1 MKLNRR
7 SKDLRI
13 ETIKLSKPNGGYHFG
28 GSFSCVEI
36 LIQLYDKILTK
47 NDIFIMSK
55 GHGCWPF
62 YVLLRERN
70 LKPIL
75 EGHPKYD
82 KKNGV
87 YSTTGSLG
95 HGLPTAAGIAFSKKF
110 KKEKGKVFVLISD
123 GECQEGTTWEVLN
136 LARHHKLDNL
146 VVILDLNGIQG
157 SGFTNKILEIKNF
170 EKICKNVGWET
181 KTINGHDNKQ
191 ILRNLTINKKKPYMV
206 IAKTIKGKGV
216 SFMENKPKWHANW
229 LDDEHEKIAMEELK
243 K

>member
-110 KKEKGKVFVLISD
+110 KK
-123 GECQEGTTWEVLN
+123 
-136 LARHHKLDNL
+136 
-146 VVILDLNGIQG
+146 
-157 SGFTNKILEIKNF
+157 
-170 EKICKNVGWET
+170 
-181 KTINGHDNKQ
+181 
-191 ILRNLTINKKKPYMV
+191 KKESVCADK
-206 IAKTIKGKGV
+206 
-216 SFMENKPKWHANW
+216 
-229 LDDEHEKIAMEELK
+229 
-243 K
+243 

>member
-7 SKDLRI
+7 SKNLRI

-36 LIQLYDKILTK
+36 LIQLYDKILK
-47 NDIFIMSK
+47 KDDIFIMSK
-55 GHGCWPF
+55 GHACWPF

-75 EGHPKYD
+75 EGHPKFD
-82 KKNGV
+82 IKNGV

-95 HGLPTAAGIAFSKKF
+95 HGLPTAAGIAFSKKI
-110 KKEKGKVFVLISD
+110 KKEKGKVFVLMSD

-146 VVILDLNGIQG
+146 TVILDLNGIQG
-157 SGFTNKILEIKNF
+157 SDYTKNILEVKNF
-170 EKICKNVGWET
+170 EKICKNVGWNT
-181 KTINGHDNKQ
+181 KVIDGHNNNQ
-191 ILRNLTINKKKPYMV
+191 IYKNLKINKKKPYMV
-206 IAKTIKGKGV
+206 IANTIKGKGV
-216 SFMENKPKWHANW
+216 SFMENDPKWHANW
-229 LDDEHEKIAMEELK
+229 LDDYHEKIAMEELK